1 MTPADLPDTH
11 PHRPPARELVDEVA
25 EAVLAVP
32 GVTGLHGGLLGE
44 VATYLP
50 GRRVAGI
57 ALDDEAGEIHIVA
70 DLSHD
75 LRSVAATVRNTAE
88 QLAGRP
94 FTVIVEDI
102 TTEPMLE
109 PEEGDTS

>member
-1 MTPADLPDTH
+1 MTPADLPDA
-11 PHRPPARELVDEVA
+11 RPDHQPKRELVDEVA

-70 DLSHD
+70 DLTHD
-75 LRSVAATVRNTAE
+75 LRSVAATVRDTAE
-88 QLAGRP
+88 QLAGRT

-102 TTEPMLE
+102 TTDPTPNTERR
-109 PEEGDTS
+109 